1 VKLQDSDFIKN
12 SSLFRPRTTPA
23 KMREWLWVRLG
34 GVRTAMCASLLLLM
48 FFIWF
53 ENSSLQILL
62 FTLLTAWQHRST
74 LGVWS
79 STTIAMASAYGIFLL
94 IDLMA
99 ESYLLFFLLSV
110 LILFPPENS
119 TLAEARGTPAV
130 LMNYSKIEEML
141 VSSNSSGGST
151 EDDLGTQQDDDQ
163 AEGGQQEEQE
173 EDETSTA
180 LSCPPPALREVW
192 TSNQSSLAISTSS
205 KTTSRKGSMD
215 SSSSFSPG
223 EQFTVT
229 QSLQHS
235 WQDHNLLRGAGVG
248 VRHIQ
253 IHIKTHALGRL
264 QFKVVDA
271 DAHLQGKA
279 AQKQLTAIAH
289 QLRFKVLHA
298 GLPAIGFGRRT

>member
-1 VKLQDSDFIKN
+1 MKLQDSDLIKS
-12 SSLFRPRTTPA
+12 SSLFHPRERQHKIRA
-23 KMREWLWVRLG
+23 EMREWLWIRLG
-34 GVRTAMCASLLLLM
+34 GVRTAMCASLLLLI

-53 ENSSLQILL
+53 ENSSLQVLL

-74 LGVWS
+74 LGVLS

-110 LILFPPENS
+110 LILLPPENS

-151 EDDLGTQQDDDQ
+151 EDDLGAQQDNDQ

-180 LSCPPPALREVW
+180 LREVW
-192 TSNQSSLAISTSS
+192 TSKQSSLAISTSS

-229 QSLQHS
+229 QSLHHS
-235 WQDHNLLRGAGVG
+235 WQDHNLLGGAGVG
-248 VRHIQ
+248 AGPWAQAAGAESKREPGDDEGEGDGMNVFTRIQ
-253 IHIKTHALGRL
+253 PS
-264 QFKVVDA
+264 QFFDA
-271 DAHLQGKA
+271 AFLS
-279 AQKQLTAIAH
+279 
-289 QLRFKVLHA
+289 
-298 GLPAIGFGRRT
+298 LPAQSSELRRRRAMQVSQP

>member
-1 VKLQDSDFIKN
+1 
-12 SSLFRPRTTPA
+12 
-23 KMREWLWVRLG
+23 
-34 GVRTAMCASLLLLM
+34 MCASLLLLI

-62 FTLLTAWQHRST
+62 LTLLTAWQHRST

-110 LILFPPENS
+110 LILLPPENS

-141 VSSNSSGGST
+141 VSSNSSSGST
-151 EDDLGTQQDDDQ
+151 EDDLVTQQDDDQ
-163 AEGGQQEEQE
+163 AEGGQQEEQQEQQE

-180 LSCPPPALREVW
+180 LREVW
-192 TSNQSSLAISTSS
+192 TSKQSSLAISTSS

-248 VRHIQ
+248 AGPWAQAAGAESKHEPGDDEGEGEGDGMNVLTRIQ
-253 IHIKTHALGRL
+253 PS
-264 QFKVVDA
+264 QFFDA
-271 DAHLQGKA
+271 AFLS
-279 AQKQLTAIAH
+279 
-289 QLRFKVLHA
+289 
-298 GLPAIGFGRRT
+298 LPAQSSELRRRRAMQVSQP